1 MADTTTHYVAL
12 YRKYRPQTFED
23 VVGRDAIVRTLKNQI
38 NTGHIGHSY
47 LFCGTRGTGK
57 TTIAKIFAKAVNCE
71 HPVDGSPCGECDSC
85 RAIANDASLNV
96 VELDAASHNGVDDV
110 REIIEQTSYSPSSG
124 KYRVF
129 IIDEAHMLSNAAC
142 NALLKT
148 IEEPP
153 AYAIFILATT
163 DPNRLPVTILSRCQR
178 YDFGRLSV
186 DTIEKRLQYVCD
198 QEKLNVEEKALHYM
212 ATMADGSMRDGLS
225 ILDECNAFNMGDGT
239 LTYEKALEILG
250 AVDQSIFHRL
260 YTAVHTHQAKDA
272 LDILDEILTQG
283 RELVQFVTDFI
294 SYIRNVMLLKSS
306 EEMKDRLDV
315 SKQYL
320 DLMIE
325 DARQSELT
333 EIVRYIE
340 VLSDLCESIRFSA
353 NRRILTE
360 AALIR
365 LCEPSMQVAGNEQE
379 QIRQL
384 TERVRVL
391 ENDLARLAASGSF
404 VPHAAGTAPK
414 SGEEKKEN
422 AAPSVPKELPA
433 ATSDEI
439 KKLAGSWDQL
449 IAQIPPR
456 FNGVK
461 ALLHQAIPSVSEDGQ
476 KLLIVF
482 PNSFCE
488 DMFLQT
494 GAKEGEQEDGQR
506 GSEAFEAYLAE
517 QLGSRIS
524 VEYRHT
530 ELDKEQEN
538 KENYVDIRQ
547 AVTLPI
553 EIETDDDE

>member
-1 MADTTTHYVAL
+1 MANTDTHYLAL

-71 HPVDGSPCGECDSC
+71 NPQDGSPCGKCASC
-85 RAIANDASLNV
+85 KAISEDASLNV
-96 VELDAASHNGVDDV
+96 IELDAASHNGVEDV
-110 REIIEQTSYSPSSG
+110 RGIIDQTAYSPTEG

-153 AYAIFILATT
+153 SYAIFILATT

-186 DTIEKRLQYVCD
+186 QTIEDRLRYVC
-198 QEKLNVEEKALHYM
+198 EKEQIGVEEKALRYI
-212 ATMADGSMRDGLS
+212 ASMADGSMRDGLS
-225 ILDECNAFNMGDGT
+225 ILDECNAFNMGDGD
-239 LTYEKALEILG
+239 LTYDKALEILG
-250 AVDQSIFHRL
+250 AVDQSIFHKL
-260 YTAVHTHQAKDA
+260 YGAVHEHRTKDA
-272 LDILDEILTQG
+272 LEILDEILYQG

-294 SYIRNVMLLKSS
+294 SYLRNVMLLKSS
-306 EEMKDRLDV
+306 EELRDRLDV

-325 DARQSELT
+325 DARASELT
-333 EIVRYIE
+333 EIVRCIE
-340 VLSDLCESIRFSA
+340 TLSDLCESIRFSA

-365 LCEPSMQVAGNEQE
+365 LCEPSMQVAGNEKE
-379 QIRQL
+379 QIEQL

-391 ENDLARLAASGSF
+391 ENDLARIAATGTLTAK
-404 VPHAAGTAPK
+404 AAAH
-414 SGEEKKEN
+414 
-422 AAPSVPKELPA
+422 PA
-433 ATSDEI
+433 AATPKAEASAKEEPEEAKTLPPATTEAI
-439 KKLAGSWDQL
+439 RKLTGPAWDQ
-449 IAQIPPR
+449 ITAQIPAR

-461 ALLHQAIPSVSEDGQ
+461 ALLHDVVPSVTDDGK
-476 KLLIVF
+476 KLLLVF
-482 PNSFCE
+482 SNPLCE

-494 GAKEGEQEDGQR
+494 GTKEEGAKGTVELLADYLSEKAGGQIQI
-506 GSEAFEAYLAE
+506 EC
-517 QLGSRIS
+517 
-524 VEYRHT
+524 RHRD
-530 ELDKEQEN
+530 LDKEQEN
-538 KENYVDIRQ
+538 KENYVDIRKM
-547 AVTLPI
+547 VTLPVI
-553 EIETDDDE
+553 EETDDE